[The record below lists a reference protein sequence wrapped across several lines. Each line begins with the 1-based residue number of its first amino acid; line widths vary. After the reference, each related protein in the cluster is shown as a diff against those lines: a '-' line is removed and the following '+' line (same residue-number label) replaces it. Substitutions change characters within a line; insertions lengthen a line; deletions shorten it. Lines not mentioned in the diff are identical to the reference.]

1 MSHGGLT
8 RRACRRRD
16 DLTPVGLLRLKYV
29 EEALP
34 PLAPTDVL
42 ISVHAVAISFHDAQV
57 AKGYGPRP
65 APPNAMLSSEA
76 AGEVIAVGDKVKTLV
91 VGRKVAPI
99 ANTEKISG
107 REVHQSWLAVN
118 EDGVMADYLV
128 FDESVLC
135 VLPDYLDWAEA
146 SIVPVVGLTAWSALK
161 GMSMGQTVLI
171 QGMCVQRS
179 NQTLKPFHSTGNTT
193 KKQIGT
199 EAVSMFAL
207 KLAIAAGLRV
217 FFICDDYVVLQE
229 MQDKYPSILTMD
241 YPAPKWDQ
249 EIMRLTG
256 GVGVDIVV
264 QTGGT
269 ECLVKSLRCT
279 KRGGIVS
286 QVGRSLTRNH
296 DDLCEIVPKIVDRRI
311 NLRGIDSGSRH
322 DMENLCAA
330 LSATQ
335 LPLADLIERTF
346 GFDEAEEAIEC
357 VWQLLGAFGRIVL
370 RV

>member
-8 RRACRRRD
+8 RRACRRTD
-16 DLTPVGLLRLKYV
+16 DFKPDALRLKFV

-42 ISVHAVAISFHDAQV
+42 ISVHAVAISFQDAEV

-65 APPNAMLSSEA
+65 APPNGMVSGEA

-99 ANTEKISG
+99 ANTANISG
-107 REVHQSWLAVN
+107 REVHQSWLAAN

-128 FDESVLC
+128 FDESVIC

-146 SIVPVVGLTAWSALK
+146 SLVPVVGLTAWSALK

-171 QGMCVQRS
+171 QGIEV
-179 NQTLKPFHSTGNTT
+179 
-193 KKQIGT
+193 
-199 EAVSMFAL
+199 VSIFAL

-217 FFICDDYVVLQE
+217 FFICDDYDVFQQMKV
-229 MQDKYPSILTMD
+229 KYPSILTME
-241 YPAPKWDQ
+241 YPAPKWDR

-256 GVGVDIVV
+256 GVGVDLVV

-269 ECLVKSLRCT
+269 ESLIKSLRCT

-286 QVGRSLTRNH
+286 QVGGSLDQNKN
-296 DDLCEIVPKIVDRRI
+296 DLWEIVPTIMDRRI
-311 NLRGIDSGSRH
+311 NLRGINSGSRH
-322 DMENLCAA
+322 DMEDLCAA

-335 LPLADLIERTF
+335 LPLGDLIECTF
-346 GFDEAEEAIEC
+346 AFDEAEEAVEY
-357 VWQLLGAFGRIVL
+357 VWERQLMGTFGKIVL
-370 RV
+370 LL